1 MLIKFRVPDIVLGS
15 LLTIAV
21 FAAGY
26 VVASS
31 VPPPSQQIEKT
42 DHPQTANEGAERTAE
57 KQIAYYTKWL
67 AWFTGAL
74 VAVSGVQGYF
84 LLRADRTARIAAESA
99 KQSADAAI
107 AVESAR
113 LLCFPQSHNYWEA
126 VGQWA
131 SRWPNSP
138 GMGPLGNTVEAHF
151 VFKNYGKTPAILKEV
166 RGALEHRKEPPEMLG
181 GSAPYLG
188 LPIEQVIGH
197 GLLTD
202 DFKVEIPHFF
212 TMAEAIAM
220 SNDDGAIWLRG
231 QVVYDDVFGRE
242 GTQWFIY
249 RLNRT
254 GGFTRFYEKS
264 SYRKI

>member
-1 MLIKFRVPDIVLGS
+1 MGLLIASLFWVGVFVWQSSQPPDRANPTSEDRKGS
-15 LLTIAV
+15 KAECAKV
-21 FAAGY
+21 N
-26 VVASS
+26 VD
-31 VPPPSQQIEKT
+31 EKL
-42 DHPQTANEGAERTAE
+42 AN
-57 KQIAYYTKWL
+57 YTWWL
-67 AWFTGAL
+67 AVLTGGL
-74 VAVSGVQGYF
+74 VLTAVYQGYF

-107 AVESAR
+107 AIESAR

-126 VGQWA
+126 VGQYA
-131 SRWPNSP
+131 NRWPNSP
-138 GMGPLGNTVEAHF
+138 QMGPLQNTVEARLA
-151 VFKNYGKTPAILKEV
+151 FKNYGKTPAILKEV
-166 RGALEHRKEPPEMLG
+166 CAALEHRKEPPEMLG

-188 LPIEQVIGH
+188 LPVEQVIGH
-197 GLLTD
+197 GVLTD
-202 DFKVEIPHFF
+202 EFKVEMPHFF

-231 QVVYDDVFGRE
+231 RVVYDDVFGRE